1 MKSQTV
7 RILLADTD
15 DIVRA
20 GLRTVFK
27 ARENWEVCSEA
38 RSGKEAVKLA
48 RKVRPD
54 VVVLDL
60 DLGEMNGIAATR
72 QIKRDRGETEV
83 LIFTTNA
90 EEHAIRD
97 VLAAGAGA
105 FLLKSEGSANLIK
118 AVESVFERS
127 PFFTSKAAETLLKN
141 FLSSG
146 RQETKA
152 SPLTA
157 RQREIVRL
165 LASGSSNKEVAAA
178 LSISI
183 KTVQTHRAA
192 IMRKLGFR
200 SIANLV
206 RYAVRERVIKA

>member
-90 EEHAIRD
+90 EEPAIRD

>member
-90 EEHAIRD
+90 EEPAIRD

-146 RQETKA
+146 GQETKA
-152 SPLTA
+152 SPLTT

-165 LASGSSNKEVAAA
+165 LASGSSNKEVAAV

>member
-146 RQETKA
+146 RQKTKA
-152 SPLTA
+152 SPLTT

>member
-127 PFFTSKAAETLLKN
+127 PFFTSQAAETLLKN

-152 SPLTA
+152 SPLTT

-206 RYAVRERVIKA
+206 RYAVRERVITA

>member
-1 MKSQTV
+1 MKSPAV

-15 DIVRA
+15 DMVRA
-20 GLRTVFK
+20 GLRALFEE
-27 ARENWEVCSEA
+27 RENWQVCSETA
-38 RSGKEAVKLA
+38 NGREAVRLA
-48 RKVRPD
+48 KKYRPD

-60 DLGEMNGIAATR
+60 DLGKVNGIAATR
-72 QIKRDRGETEV
+72 QIKQDRQETEV
-83 LIFTTNA
+83 FIFTTNA
-90 EEHAIRD
+90 EDVAIRD

-105 FLLKSEGSANLIK
+105 FVLKSEGSANLIK
-118 AVESVFERS
+118 AIDGVSERS
-127 PFFTSKAAETLLKN
+127 PYFTSRAAETLLKN
-141 FLSSG
+141 FLSSNG
-146 RQETKA
+146 QEKQAT
-152 SPLTA
+152 PLTR

-165 LASGSSNKEVAAA
+165 LASGNSNKEVATA

>member
-90 EEHAIRD
+90 EEPAIRD

-152 SPLTA
+152 SPLTT

>member
-1 MKSQTV
+1 MISLFTPRPAAATPALCSALSCVLNHKGLRMKSQTV

-60 DLGEMNGIAATR
+60 DLGEMNGIVATR

-90 EEHAIRD
+90 EEPAIRD

-146 RQETKA
+146 GQETKA
-152 SPLTA
+152 SP
-157 RQREIVRL
+157 
-165 LASGSSNKEVAAA
+165 
-178 LSISI
+178 
-183 KTVQTHRAA
+183 
-192 IMRKLGFR
+192 
-200 SIANLV
+200 
-206 RYAVRERVIKA
+206 

>member
-1 MKSQTV
+1 MNSRAV

-15 DIVRA
+15 DVVRA
-20 GLRTVFK
+20 GLRTVFE
-27 ARENWEVCSEA
+27 ARESWEVCSETG
-38 RSGKEAVKLA
+38 SGKEAVRLA
-48 RKVRPD
+48 KKYRPD

-60 DLGEMNGIAATR
+60 DLGKVNGIAATR
-72 QIKRDRGETEV
+72 QIKQDRKEIEV
-83 LIFTTNA
+83 FIFTANA
-90 EEHAIRD
+90 DETTIRD
-97 VLAAGAGA
+97 VLAAGASA
-105 FLLKSEGSANLIK
+105 FVLKSEGSANLIK
-118 AVESVFERS
+118 AIDSVSERS
-127 PFFTSKAAETLLKN
+127 PFFTSRAAETLLKN
-141 FLSSG
+141 FLSSS
-146 RQETKA
+146 RREKQAT
-152 SPLTA
+152 PLTR

-165 LASGSSNKEVAAA
+165 LASGNSNKEVATA

>member
-1 MKSQTV
+1 MKSPAV

-15 DIVRA
+15 DIMRA
-20 GLRTVFK
+20 GLRTVFE

-38 RSGKEAVKLA
+38 GSGKEAIRLA
-48 RKVRPD
+48 RKFQPD

-60 DLGEMNGIAATR
+60 DLREMNGITATR
-72 QIKRDRGETEV
+72 QIKRDRRETEV
-83 LIFTTNA
+83 LIFTVNA
-90 EEHAIRD
+90 DETAIRD

-105 FLLKSEGSANLIK
+105 FVMKSEGSANLIK
-118 AVESVFERS
+118 AIESVSERS
-127 PFFTSKAAETLLKN
+127 PFFTSQAAEALLKN
-141 FLSSG
+141 FLSH
-146 RQETKA
+146 RQDTKT
-152 SPLTA
+152 SPLTR

-165 LASGSSNKEVAAA
+165 LASGSSNKEVATA

>member
-15 DIVRA
+15 DMVRA

-48 RKVRPD
+48 RKARPD

-83 LIFTTNA
+83 LIFATNA
-90 EEHAIRD
+90 EETAIRD

-105 FLLKSEGSANLIK
+105 FVLKSEGSANLIK

-127 PFFTSKAAETLLKN
+127 PFFTSQAAETLLKN
-141 FLSSG
+141 FLSSR

-152 SPLTA
+152 SPLTT

-206 RYAVRERVIKA
+206 RYAVRERVIRA

>member
-60 DLGEMNGIAATR
+60 ELGEMNGIAATR

-90 EEHAIRD
+90 EETAIRD

-105 FLLKSEGSANLIK
+105 FVLKSEGSANLIK

-127 PFFTSKAAETLLKN
+127 PFFTSQAAETLLKN
-141 FLSSG
+141 FLSSR

-152 SPLTA
+152 SPLTM

-165 LASGSSNKEVAAA
+165 VASGSSNKEVAAA

>member
-127 PFFTSKAAETLLKN
+127 PFFTSQAAETLLKN
-141 FLSSG
+141 FLSSR

-152 SPLTA
+152 SPLTT

>member
-1 MKSQTV
+1 MKSRAV

-20 GLRTVFK
+20 GLRTVFE
-27 ARENWEVCSEA
+27 ARENWEVCSETG
-38 RSGKEAVKLA
+38 SGKEAVRLA
-48 RKVRPD
+48 KKYRPD

-60 DLGEMNGIAATR
+60 DLGKVNGIAATR
-72 QIKRDRGETEV
+72 QIKQDRQETEV
-83 LIFTTNA
+83 FIFTTNA
-90 EEHAIRD
+90 EEAAIRD

-105 FLLKSEGSANLIK
+105 FVLKSEGSANLIK
-118 AVESVFERS
+118 AIDSLSERS
-127 PFFTSKAAETLLKN
+127 PFFTSRAAETLLKN
-141 FLSSG
+141 FLSSS
-146 RQETKA
+146 RQEKQAT
-152 SPLTA
+152 PLTR

-165 LASGSSNKEVAAA
+165 LASGSSNKEVATA

>member
-20 GLRTVFK
+20 GLRTVFE

-48 RKVRPD
+48 RKARPD

-83 LIFTTNA
+83 LIFTTYA
-90 EEHAIRD
+90 EETAIRD

-105 FLLKSEGSANLIK
+105 FVLKSEGSANLIK
-118 AVESVFERS
+118 AVEGVFERS
-127 PFFTSKAAETLLKN
+127 PFFTSQAAETLLKN

-146 RQETKA
+146 RPETKP
-152 SPLTA
+152 SPLTR

-165 LASGSSNKEVAAA
+165 LASGNSNKEVAAA